1 MEIERKF
8 LVVSGDYRHEAVS
21 KSRIIQ
27 GFLNTDPYRTV
38 RIRIR
43 DLEAYLTIKG
53 KSNEAGT
60 IRNEW
65 EIAIDYDKAKE
76 LLAIS
81 EGPVIE
87 KIRYLVPVG
96 DHTFEVDEFCR
107 DNEGLVIAE
116 LELEEEDEAYLS
128 PDWLGREVT
137 GEIKYYNSQL
147 SKLPYKEWLD

>member
-8 LVVSGDYRHEAVS
+8 LVVSKEYEHEAVS
-21 KSRIIQ
+21 SSQIIQ
-27 GFLNTDPYRTV
+27 GFLNTDPERTV

-43 DLEAYLTIKG
+43 DKEAYLTIKG

-65 EIAIDYDKAKE
+65 EIAIGYEMARE

-87 KIRYLVPVG
+87 KIRYLVPKG
-96 DHTFEVDEFCR
+96 DHTFEVDKFYG

-116 LELEEEDEAYLS
+116 LELEEEDEEYYS
-128 PDWLGREVT
+128 PQWLGREVT

-147 SKLPYKEWLD
+147 SKIPYKEWQD